1 MVDVSLSPDEVS
13 ILVVA
18 LDCMGD
24 EAAEAASRLPRG
36 IPDQL
41 EAARILKR
49 ILALRARFPRPGV
62 FPVPG

>member
-24 EAAEAASRLPRG
+24 EAASAVVCLPRG

-41 EAARILKR
+41 EAVRILKR
-49 ILALRARFPRPGV
+49 VRALRARFPRAGV
-62 FPVPG
+62 FAALE